1 MCQFTFVCAP
11 DCACAV
17 RPSVLSGAHP
27 PDPGLVSCVWFG
39 YSTIHNLQCKRDT
52 VSPGM
57 CIVGVRAYEHHVLK
71 TSHYLLCQMPC
82 KIVMV
87 LFARCAVVA
96 CAATQRRRQPGRKE
110 SARRCSGAVALSN
123 P

>member
-1 MCQFTFVCAP
+1 MIARGSGER
-11 DCACAV
+11 V
-17 RPSVLSGAHP
+17 RVSSHPCVLRFISV
-27 PDPGLVSCVWFG
+27 F
-39 YSTIHNLQCKRDT
+39 T